1 MEAVLDFFR
10 TVNTLVPA
18 YPRWIF
24 WGVLV
29 GVILLTQIVK
39 LPIKALTNKIPN
51 DALRQKVNTVIIFIP
66 VGLGLMA
73 SWLLTFAGYEFIY
86 EAGIVWGLF
95 SQVIYEFVTKVFKRI
110 KNGEDIDNATLK
122 GDLDEANKNAQSVT
136 DEFQSLVK
144 QATSK
149 KATKK

>member
-24 WGVLV
+24 WLVMV
-29 GVILLTQIVK
+29 GVSLFTQVVK
-39 LPIKALTNKIPN
+39 LPIKALTKKIKN
-51 DALRQKVNTVIIFIP
+51 DTLRKKVNIIVMAIP
-66 VGLGLMA
+66 FGLGLLA

-86 EAGIVWGLF
+86 EAGIVWGAV
-95 SQVIYEFVTKVFKRI
+95 SIIIYELATRVFKRI
-110 KNGEDIDNATLK
+110 KNGEDIDDTTLK
-122 GDLDEANKNAQSVT
+122 GDLNEATKSSQSVT